1 MGGGASKKAAEPI
14 AKEPTKK
21 TQFAEAETGG
31 ASPKQK
37 GSAERRKTQTL
48 RRPAVSTGA
57 ELSRKSEDFVA
68 TESIPMTPKSE
79 EVTTALLEA
88 LEAHPLFEH
97 LPKELMMRTRRAL
110 AARTHARA
118 HSPAGRTSLSSHHLF
133 FLFAH
138 LTAHLSLSCARRA
151 QAASRRPKR
160 RPSART
166 RM

>member
-31 ASPKQK
+31 SSPKQK

-118 HSPAGRTSLSSHHLF
+118 HSPAGRPSLQPPPF
-133 FLFAH
+133 FFIRSPDRSP
-138 LTAHLSLSCARRA
+138 LSLARDAHRLH
-151 QAASRRPKR
+151 RGD
-160 RPSART
+160 
-166 RM
+166 

>member
-31 ASPKQK
+31 SSPKQK

-88 LEAHPLFEH
+88 WSRGGGQAPASHAMLLAL
-97 LPKELMMRTRRAL
+97 L
-110 AARTHARA
+110 AAQRDMLMAENAALRQLN
-118 HSPAGRTSLSSHHLF
+118 GLLR
-133 FLFAH
+133 
-138 LTAHLSLSCARRA
+138 
-151 QAASRRPKR
+151 QAKGERRPAPVPGPR
-160 RPSART
+160 ARGARPRSRSPS
-166 RM
+166 

>member
-21 TQFAEAETGG
+21 TQFAEADTGG
-31 ASPKQK
+31 SSPKQK

-97 LPKELMMRTRRAL
+97 LPKELMMRTRRAS

-118 HSPAGRTSLSSHHLF
+118 HTRQPAAPLSSHHLF
-133 FLFAH
+133 FFIRSSPDRSP
-138 LTAHLSLSCARRA
+138 LSLARDAHRLH
-151 QAASRRPKR
+151 RGD
-160 RPSART
+160 
-166 RM
+166 